1 MTDTPEFKTSME
13 FAYGVP
19 RELAPGVVRLVANN
33 PSPFTYK
40 GTNTYLIGTSH
51 LLLIDPGPSDDAH
64 LAAILAYAAGCPI
77 THVLI
82 THTHR
87 DHVDGLDAL
96 LGMTGAKTVGYGP
109 YKLPPAAPGA
119 ANVAG
124 EVSRAGFK
132 PDILLADGEVFAA
145 NGHRLTAIHTPGH
158 LPDHHCYALDG
169 TGILFSGDHVMAWN
183 TSIVAPPEGH
193 MGDYMRSLEKIIPR
207 ADRVYLPGHGGQL
220 DNPQRMTRAL
230 LTHRRMREAAILDC
244 IKTGKSTVN
253 AIVPV
258 IYRDLDARLI
268 PAAGLSVLAHV
279 VHLAERGLVRYAH
292 PLSKERDLVA
302 V

>member
-1 MTDTPEFKTSME
+1 MSNTPEFKTSME

-19 RELAPGVVRLVANN
+19 RELAPGVVRFVANN

-40 GTNTYLIGTSH
+40 GTNTYLIGASQ
-51 LLLIDPGPSDDAH
+51 LILIDPGPSDAAH
-64 LAAILAYAAGCPI
+64 LAAILAYAAGRPI

-96 LGMTGAKTVGYGP
+96 IAVTGAKTAGFGP
-109 YKLPPAAPGA
+109 YVLP
-119 ANVAG
+119 NVAPSTAHASG
-124 EVSRAGFK
+124 ETIRPQFK
-132 PDILLADGEVFAA
+132 PDILLGEGAEFAA
-145 NGHRLTAIHTPGH
+145 HGQRFTAVHTPGH
-158 LPDHHCYALDG
+158 MPDHLCFALEG

-183 TSIVAPPEGH
+183 TSVVAPPEGH
-193 MGDYMRSLEKIIPR
+193 MGDYMRSLEKIMPR
-207 ADRVYLPGHGGQL
+207 TDQVYFPGHGGQL
-220 DNPQRMTRAL
+220 DNPQRMVRAF
-230 LTHRRMREAAILDC
+230 LTHRRMREAAILEC
-244 IKTGKSTVN
+244 IKTGYRTVN

-258 IYRDLDARLI
+258 IYRDLDPRLI

-279 VHLAERGLVRYAH
+279 AHLAERGLVRYAH
-292 PLSKERDLVA
+292 PLSKERDLAA